1 MLVATKCIPCYLDQA
16 IRALEQAQVDPDQ
29 QLQILHELL
38 ETIRGF
44 DVNKSPAENSSLVM
58 HRLVELLDGQDPFA
72 EAKQKS
78 NEKAQALRPQLAEDI
93 HKAKDPLFQ
102 ALQFAVAGNV
112 VDLALFDDY
121 DLSEAIQ
128 EVTNKGFALNHY
140 VQFKDALQ
148 RAKTV
153 LIIGD
158 NSGEI
163 VFDALLVQ
171 HLKDLGKEVI
181 YGVKGGFVINDATM
195 EDAQVAGIT
204 ELAQVISNG
213 NNFLGTIEEYCS
225 EEFLTAYQQADL
237 VVSKGQAN
245 YESLEGTALAGSKTF
260 FVLKAKCPLV
270 GDNLGVAFG
279 DMVLVQNQV
288 QDQVQN
294 QERA

>member
-1 MLVATKCIPCYLDQA
+1 MQVATKCIPCYLDQA
-16 IRALEQAQVDPDQ
+16 IRALEQAKVDPDQ
-29 QLQILHELL
+29 QMQIMHELL
-38 ETIRGF
+38 DTIKGF
-44 DVNKSPAENSSLVM
+44 DSSKSPAENSSLVM
-58 HRLVELLDGQDPFA
+58 HRLVELIDGRDPFA
-72 EAKQKS
+72 LAKQKS
-78 NEKAQALRPQLAEDI
+78 NEKAKALYPQLVEQLKQVD
-93 HKAKDPLFQ
+93 DPLFW
-102 ALQFAVAGNV
+102 ALQYAVAGNV

-121 DLSEAIQ
+121 DLSAAVQ
-128 EVTNKGFALNHY
+128 EVTSKGFALNHY
-140 VQFKDALQ
+140 EQFKAGLE

-171 HLKDLGKEVI
+171 HLKELGKEVV

-204 ELAQVISNG
+204 ELAQVITNG
-213 NNFLGTIEEYCS
+213 NNFLGTIEQHCS
-225 EEFLTAYQQADL
+225 NEFLMAYQKADL

-245 YESLEGTALAGSKTF
+245 YESLEGTALAGDRTF

-279 DMVLVQNQV
+279 EMVLVQNTV
-288 QDQVQN
+288 Q
-294 QERA
+294 